1 MRSAASLCHYAAG
14 AWQRCASQAWQAVSE
29 ILSGHA
35 DLLEAKARPLRT
47 VPKDTPCRAVGG
59 SASIFCFASVCVGA
73 CALGGAAGTRGGVIV
88 TTPTPLNDH
97 TIRRSDQLA
106 HQADRHGI
114 EYSMGPWMDG
124 WVDRSGGED
133 VPSGTSHCCLLQH
146 LRSSSCQRIL
156 PSAHTTHSTQ
166 RRAAIPS
173 APPHSIP
180 VSTSISQHPCYFS
193 CRLLFACLHRVA
205 LPPRSTPPPA
215 DSRRPRCV
223 GYHAV
228 QDTVSCGIPRRA
240 GYNTPP

>member
-114 EYSMGPWMDG
+114 EYSMGPRMDG

-180 VSTSISQHPCYFS
+180 VSTSYLTPVP
-193 CRLLFACLHRVA
+193 LLL
-205 LPPRSTPPPA
+205 STSLCMPPP
-215 DSRRPRCV
+215 
-223 GYHAV
+223 
-228 QDTVSCGIPRRA
+228 CGPPSPIHP
-240 GYNTPP
+240 TPG

>member
-14 AWQRCASQAWQAVSE
+14 ARQRCASQAWQAVSE

-114 EYSMGPWMDG
+114 EYSMGPMDG
-124 WVDRSGGED
+124 WVGGS
-133 VPSGTSHCCLLQH
+133 V
-146 LRSSSCQRIL
+146 
-156 PSAHTTHSTQ
+156 
-166 RRAAIPS
+166 RR
-173 APPHSIP
+173 
-180 VSTSISQHPCYFS
+180 
-193 CRLLFACLHRVA
+193 
-205 LPPRSTPPPA
+205 
-215 DSRRPRCV
+215 
-223 GYHAV
+223 
-228 QDTVSCGIPRRA
+228 
-240 GYNTPP
+240 